1 MTQHKA
7 SVFTLA
13 LLGALALAAISG
25 GLLPSDHAVHAQ
37 AACVVA
43 DTDNCNPYFS
53 TTTVGRSVD
62 ENTPPGFN
70 LGAPFTATDPDEAD
84 EFGDTLTYSL
94 EGTDAASFNL
104 DASTGQLSTKAALDH
119 EDPQDSD
126 ISNDYV
132 VTVRAEDSRGGSS
145 SNDDSV
151 TVTITVTDADEPP
164 LAPGVPTVTSDSNVN
179 TSLVVIWYS
188 PDNTGPTITDYDVE
202 YKKITDTDFTVASHS
217 GPGTTITI
225 TGLEASTSYQVRVRA
240 KNGESDSTENWSFS
254 GTGST
259 NTAGNSAPT
268 FPETPPITRSVAE
281 NTPVG
286 QNVGAAVTATD
297 PDGGLLVH
305 SLEGPDRDSF
315 DIDSG
320 NGQLTTNAA
329 LDADTKDEYLVTV
342 TVEDGDGGSAAI
354 KVTIRVDNVDEPPS
368 KPDAPTVTPT
378 EDLST
383 SLDVSW
389 VAPANM
395 GPPITTYDVQYRAG
409 TTGNFTN
416 GPQNVA
422 GTSDKIATNLTAG
435 TSYQVRVRG
444 TNAEGASPWS
454 NVGTGQTS
462 PANNEPGFST
472 ATTMRSVP
480 ENTQAGQ
487 PVGAAVSATTD
498 PDGDALTY
506 SLEASA
512 DTDAARAEAASF
524 DIVPATGQI
533 RTKSPLNHEGKS
545 SYTVKVGVS
554 DGLNDHRVQEETAT
568 TDDTITVTIEVTDV
582 DEPPTK
588 PYAPTVISGSDTTSL
603 AVSWDAPEFTGRPAI
618 TDYDVRYRA
627 GGGFVSSNVTVTNTG
642 ATITGLDADT
652 SYQVQVRATSDEG
665 TGPWS
670 DSGAGSTNA
679 DGNAAPTFATPIPAP
694 SVDENTQSGQ
704 DFGTPIAA
712 NDTDG
717 GTLSYSLGKGVDED
731 SFTIVAES
739 GQIQTK
745 SPLDREGES
754 SYTVTVKVEDGQGGS
769 ATTEVTITVTNVDEP
784 PSRPDAPTVTED
796 SSTSLE
802 VSWNEPANT
811 GPDITEYDVQYREG
825 SSGTFTDW
833 AHNDTGTTAT
843 INTGLTADTTYE
855 VRVRAKN
862 GESDATENWS
872 DPGSGTTGTVNSRP
886 VFSSGATAQRSVA
899 ENTRAG
905 QAAGGPVA
913 ATDSDSNT
921 LTYSL
926 DGVHEDL
933 FGFDTGT
940 GQIRTK
946 TPLDYESRS
955 SYSLT
960 VKVDDGTGRSNS
972 SAAISVT
979 IAVTDMDETPSA
991 TDRPTVMA
999 TGSTTNVR
1007 VTWDQ
1012 PANMGP
1018 AIIYYEVQY
1027 REGSSD
1033 PFRSWPHNS
1042 LDTTTIITGLSAGPS
1057 YQVQVRAGNEDG
1069 QGGWSVSG
1077 TGSPSVDIANT
1088 APVFSAETATW
1099 SVDENTAAGIDIGS
1113 PVQATDADRDLL
1125 TYTLEGTDA
1134 ASFAIVAAS
1143 GQIRTREPLNHE
1155 EKSEH
1160 SVTVKAD
1167 DRRGGSDTIAV
1178 TITVTDVDG
1187 ESPAV
1192 PDAPTVTATAG
1203 SSTSLDVSW
1212 DAPDNPGPPITDYD
1226 YRYKETAEASWTE
1239 VVDTTITDTTV
1250 AISEL
1255 TADTSYDVQV
1265 RATNDEGTSGWSD
1278 SGTEATNLPGVNSPP
1293 VFAIAPVA
1301 LSVRENLPV
1310 GTTVGSPV
1318 TATDPNEGDTLTYT
1332 LGGEDAASF
1341 TIVAESGQIQT
1352 AVVLDQD
1359 TRDTHTVTV
1368 TANDGTDDSEPITVT
1383 ITVTDVTFGCAT
1395 AGAVD
1400 DPSNTGLVSDCEAL
1414 LEARDKLENGARI
1427 LNWSVVRP
1435 IAEWDGIRSDSLEGT
1450 PARVT
1455 RLYLHR
1461 IGLNGSIAAE
1471 LGQVS
1476 ELKWLYLHGNDLAG
1490 VIPGA
1495 LNRLSKLERLYLYDN
1510 GLTGLSSQLGSG
1522 MAQLRRFFAHRN
1534 SIAGSIPAGLGSMPR
1549 LDWLRLDRNRLA
1561 GSIPSQLGSLSTL
1574 RRLYLHEQEG
1584 WSGGGGFS
1592 GSIPSTFANLSRL
1605 EYLVVHRNSLS
1616 GTIPGSLGGLTN
1628 LKWLGLYDNNFSGSI
1643 PSQMGSLSNLE
1654 RLYLHGNQLTGQTP
1668 SQLGNMSA
1676 LTNLWLKNNGLTGTI
1691 PNSLNNLTNLER
1703 VRISGNQFT
1712 GCVPPALDLQ
1722 DDPATDVVESD
1733 DLDELGLPIC
1743 P

>member
-1 MTQHKA
+1 MKHKA
-7 SVFTLA
+7 PVFTLA

-25 GLLPSDHAVHAQ
+25 GLLPAGNVVY
-37 AACVVA
+37 AADPAFV
-43 DTDNCNPYFS
+43 DS
-53 TTTVGRSVD
+53 TVPILRSVP
-62 ENTPPGFN
+62 ENTPPGVN
-70 LGAPFTATDPDEAD
+70 IGDPISATDSD
-84 EFGDTLTYSL
+84 GDTLTYSL
-94 EGTDAASFNL
+94 EGTDAASFDI
-104 DASTGQLSTKAALDH
+104 DASTGQLITKAALD
-119 EDPQDSD
+119 EGEYS
-126 ISNDYV
+126 
-132 VTVRAEDSRGGSS
+132 VTVKVDDGETRVTAITRA
-145 SNDDSV
+145 
-151 TVTITVTDADEPP
+151 VTITVTGVDEPP
-164 LAPGVPTVTSDSNVN
+164 SAPGVPTVTSDSNVN

-202 YKKITDTDFTVASHS
+202 YKKITDTDFTDASHS
-217 GPGTTITI
+217 GDGTAITI

-268 FPETPPITRSVAE
+268 FPETPSITRSVAE

-354 KVTIRVDNVDEPPS
+354 EVKITVDNVDEPPS

-416 GPQNVA
+416 VPQNVA

-603 AVSWDAPEFTGRPAI
+603 VVSWDAPDVTGRPAI
-618 TDYDVRYRA
+618 TDYDVQYRA
-627 GGGFVSSNVTVTNTG
+627 GGGAFEDWTHNGTARSD
-642 ATITGLDADT
+642 TITGLDADT

-679 DGNAAPTFATPIPAP
+679 DGNAAPIFATPIPAP

-717 GTLSYSLGKGVDED
+717 GTLSYSLGKGVDEA
-731 SFTIVAES
+731 SFTIVPES

-745 SPLDREGES
+745 SPLDYEGKS

-769 ATTEVTITVTNVDEP
+769 ATTEVTIAVTNVAEP
-784 PSRPDAPTVTED
+784 PSKPDAPTVTED

-802 VSWNEPANT
+802 VSWNAPANT
-811 GPDITEYDVQYREG
+811 GPDITDYDVQYREG
-825 SSGTFTDW
+825 SNGTFTD
-833 AHNDTGTTAT
+833 ASHSGTGTTIT
-843 INTGLTADTTYE
+843 ITGLEASTSYQ

-862 GESDATENWS
+862 SENDATENWS
-872 DPGSGTTGTVNSRP
+872 DPGSGTTGTVNNRP

-905 QAAGGPVA
+905 QAVGGPVA

-960 VKVDDGTGRSNS
+960 VKVDDGTGRNNS

-979 IAVTDMDETPSA
+979 ITVTDMDETPSA

-1042 LDTTTIITGLSAGPS
+1042 LDTTTIITGLIAGTS

-1077 TGSPSVDIANT
+1077 TGSPSVDVANT

-1099 SVDENTAAGIDIGS
+1099 SVDENTAAGIDIAS
-1113 PVQATDADRDLL
+1113 PVRATDADRDLL

-1134 ASFAIVAAS
+1134 ASFAIVATS

-1155 EKSEH
+1155 EKAELLGDGEGGRPQGRH
-1160 SVTVKAD
+1160 GHYRGD
-1167 DRRGGSDTIAV
+1167 HHGHGRRRRGARG
-1178 TITVTDVDG
+1178 
-1187 ESPAV
+1187 
-1192 PDAPTVTATAG
+1192 AG
-1203 SSTSLDVSW
+1203 RPNGRPRRR
-1212 DAPDNPGPPITDYD
+1212 A
-1226 YRYKETAEASWTE
+1226 RARAWT
-1239 VVDTTITDTTV
+1239 
-1250 AISEL
+1250 
-1255 TADTSYDVQV
+1255 
-1265 RATNDEGTSGWSD
+1265 
-1278 SGTEATNLPGVNSPP
+1278 
-1293 VFAIAPVA
+1293 
-1301 LSVRENLPV
+1301 
-1310 GTTVGSPV
+1310 
-1318 TATDPNEGDTLTYT
+1318 
-1332 LGGEDAASF
+1332 
-1341 TIVAESGQIQT
+1341 
-1352 AVVLDQD
+1352 
-1359 TRDTHTVTV
+1359 
-1368 TANDGTDDSEPITVT
+1368 
-1383 ITVTDVTFGCAT
+1383 
-1395 AGAVD
+1395 
-1400 DPSNTGLVSDCEAL
+1400 
-1414 LEARDKLENGARI
+1414 
-1427 LNWSVVRP
+1427 
-1435 IAEWDGIRSDSLEGT
+1435 
-1450 PARVT
+1450 
-1455 RLYLHR
+1455 
-1461 IGLNGSIAAE
+1461 
-1471 LGQVS
+1471 
-1476 ELKWLYLHGNDLAG
+1476 
-1490 VIPGA
+1490 
-1495 LNRLSKLERLYLYDN
+1495 
-1510 GLTGLSSQLGSG
+1510 
-1522 MAQLRRFFAHRN
+1522 
-1534 SIAGSIPAGLGSMPR
+1534 
-1549 LDWLRLDRNRLA
+1549 
-1561 GSIPSQLGSLSTL
+1561 
-1574 RRLYLHEQEG
+1574 
-1584 WSGGGGFS
+1584 
-1592 GSIPSTFANLSRL
+1592 
-1605 EYLVVHRNSLS
+1605 
-1616 GTIPGSLGGLTN
+1616 
-1628 LKWLGLYDNNFSGSI
+1628 
-1643 PSQMGSLSNLE
+1643 
-1654 RLYLHGNQLTGQTP
+1654 
-1668 SQLGNMSA
+1668 
-1676 LTNLWLKNNGLTGTI
+1676 
-1691 PNSLNNLTNLER
+1691 
-1703 VRISGNQFT
+1703 
-1712 GCVPPALDLQ
+1712 
-1722 DDPATDVVESD
+1722 
-1733 DLDELGLPIC
+1733 
-1743 P
+1743 

>member
-1 MTQHKA
+1 MKHKA
-7 SVFTLA
+7 PVFTLA

-25 GLLPSDHAVHAQ
+25 GLLPAGNVVY
-37 AACVVA
+37 AADPAFV
-43 DTDNCNPYFS
+43 DSTDPI
-53 TTTVGRSVD
+53 TRSVP
-62 ENTPPGFN
+62 ENTPPGVN
-70 LGAPFTATDPDEAD
+70 IGGPISATDSD
-84 EFGDTLTYSL
+84 GDTLTYSL
-94 EGTDAASFNL
+94 EGTDAASFDI
-104 DASTGQLSTKAALDH
+104 DASTGQLITKAALD
-119 EDPQDSD
+119 EGV
-126 ISNDYV
+126 Y
-132 VTVRAEDSRGGSS
+132 
-145 SNDDSV
+145 SV
-151 TVTITVTDADEPP
+151 TVKVDDGETRVTAITRAVIITATGVDEPP
-164 LAPGVPTVTSDSNVN
+164 SAPGVPTVTSDSNVN
-179 TSLVVIWYS
+179 TSLVVIWYR
-188 PDNTGPTITDYDVE
+188 PDNTGPIITGYDVQ
-202 YKKITDTDFTVASHS
+202 YKKSTDTAF
-217 GPGTTITI
+217 
-225 TGLEASTSYQVRVRA
+225 TGLSSIPTLTTTGGSATIPSLTEDTPYQVRVRA
-240 KNGESDSTENWSFS
+240 ENTDGDGPWSLS
-254 GTGST
+254 GTGNT
-259 NTAGNSAPT
+259 NTADNSAPT
-268 FPETPPITRSVAE
+268 FPAETTTRSVVE

-315 DIDSG
+315 GIVPST
-320 NGQLTTNAA
+320 GQLTTNAA
-329 LDADTKDEYLVTV
+329 LDADAKSVYMVTV
-342 TVEDGDGGSAAI
+342 TVEDGDGGSDAI
-354 KVTIRVDNVDEPPS
+354 EVTITVGNVAEPPS

-389 VAPANM
+389 TEPANM

-512 DTDAARAEAASF
+512 DKDSF

-533 RTKSPLNHEGKS
+533 RTKSPLDYEVKS
-545 SYTVKVGVS
+545 SYTVTVGVS
-554 DGLNDHRVQEETAT
+554 DGLNGDRVQEETAT

-603 AVSWDAPEFTGRPAI
+603 AVSWDAPDVTGRPTI
-618 TDYDVRYRA
+618 TDYDVQYRA
-627 GGGFVSSNVTVTNTG
+627 GGGAFEDWTHNGTAGS

-679 DGNAAPTFATPIPAP
+679 DGNAAPTLPAP
-694 SVDENTQSGQ
+694 SPTPSVPENTATGQ
-704 DFGTPIAA
+704 NVGAVIAA

-717 GTLSYSLGKGVDED
+717 GTLSYSLGKGVDEA
-731 SFTIVAES
+731 SFTIVLDS

-745 SPLDREGES
+745 SPLDREGKS

-769 ATTEVTITVTNVDEP
+769 ATTEVTITVTDEDEP
-784 PSRPDAPTVTED
+784 PTKPDAPTVTATDD

-825 SSGTFTDW
+825 SSGTFTD
-833 AHNDTGTTAT
+833 ASHSGTGTTIT
-843 INTGLTADTTYE
+843 ITGLDADTTYE

-872 DPGSGTTGTVNSRP
+872 VPGSGTTGTVNSRP

-905 QAAGGPVA
+905 QAVGGPVA

-960 VKVDDGTGRSNS
+960 VTVDDGTGRNNS

-979 IAVTDMDETPSA
+979 ITVTDMDETPSA

-1007 VTWDQ
+1007 VTWDP

-1027 REGSSD
+1027 REGSSH

-1042 LDTTTIITGLSAGPS
+1042 LDTTTIITGLFAGTS

-1077 TGSPSVDIANT
+1077 TGSPSVDVANT

-1099 SVDENTAAGIDIGS
+1099 SVDENTAAGIDIAS
-1113 PVQATDADRDLL
+1113 PVRATDADRDLL

-1134 ASFAIVAAS
+1134 ASFAIVATS

-1155 EKSEH
+1155 EKAEH

-1167 DRRGGSDTIAV
+1167 DRRGGMDTIAV
-1178 TITVTDVDG
+1178 TIMVTDVDG
-1187 ESPAV
+1187 EAPEA
-1192 PDAPTVTATAG
+1192 PDAPTVTETAG

-1239 VVDTTITDTTV
+1239 VVDATITDTTV

-1352 AVVLDQD
+1352 AVVLDED

-1427 LNWSVVRP
+1427 LNWSVVKP

-1510 GLTGLSSQLGSG
+1510 GLTGISSQLGSG

-1654 RLYLHGNQLTGQTP
+1654 RLYLHGNQLTGPIP